1 LLKNRKHIAIM
12 VTADGTRIPHVTT
25 AIFWKSYRKK
35 KYIIIKSLKIIRAL
49 NVVNAI
55 PQLQVSLQLWI
66 QSLYLKVDTR
76 DADNSISL
84 ESWKKL
90 AITNCSVTRNTLSTT
105 HYNIDILGICK
116 LTTKLGDQQE
126 KKL

>member
-1 LLKNRKHIAIM
+1 MFNKLVNSSQRFHIATGVYINLNLLKNRKHIAIM

-55 PQLQVSLQLWI
+55 PQLQVSLQL
-66 QSLYLKVDTR
+66 
-76 DADNSISL
+76 
-84 ESWKKL
+84 
-90 AITNCSVTRNTLSTT
+90 
-105 HYNIDILGICK
+105 
-116 LTTKLGDQQE
+116 
-126 KKL
+126 